1 MSRRKDIDRAIG
13 NLMTWSSR
21 PEWAERRQA
30 VYDEHLCGAAA
41 RCDLTVPVLL
51 EDLQETGHFPMVMGL
66 AFEDFASRPA
76 TEVAPNV
83 VDDYLKRRGWRESPS
98 GRRYLTQLRNS
109 VLSLYEVLDVDRGRS
124 VVVRD
129 LLRGGG
135 RTRVHEK
142 LGTEHLVRWDRLAAR
157 VVEMGGR
164 PVFTG
169 GLMHFGPEPA
179 DAVLALLERA
189 PARVREWLVA
199 QRDHDRQSP
208 AATSPPD
215 FVDAF
220 VRERCASFTEAWL
233 VDFVSRRDSPLPEL
247 VNRDGEALLFGEV
260 RFPVEQTHRSGIE
273 AALDAAD
280 DWVRRPTDGP
290 TWTWID
296 EAPSSSSPDRGLSI
310 RSETEDGQPILGMA
324 ELRDNAL
331 MFTANSRERT
341 ERGTGALES
350 LLERRIGRPTTSYQA
365 PEAMRARGEDA
376 IDEEPAGSEVPE
388 LDEETKRLAIA
399 QVKDNHYRRV
409 LDEPVPALGGKSPRA
424 CARSKRHRH
433 EVVAWLKHLENL
445 ELRAAARQDPGA
457 YDVGWIWEELGLGEF
472 RS

>member
-1 MSRRKDIDRAIG
+1 MSRRNDIDRAIG
-13 NLMTWSSR
+13 NLMKWSSR

-41 RCDLTVPVLL
+41 RCDLAVAGLL
-51 EDLQETGHFPMVMGL
+51 EDLHETGHFPMVMGL

-76 TEVAPNV
+76 TETAPNV

-98 GRRYLTQLRNS
+98 GRRYLTQRNS

-179 DAVLALLERA
+179 DAVLALL
-189 PARVREWLVA
+189 
-199 QRDHDRQSP
+199 D
-208 AATSPPD
+208 ATSPPD

-220 VRERCASFTEAWL
+220 VRERCASFTEVWL
-233 VDFVSRRDSPLPEL
+233 VDFVSRREVPLPNL
-247 VNRDGEALLFGEV
+247 VNREGEALLFGEV
-260 RFPVEQTHRSGIE
+260 RFPVEQAHRSGIE

-280 DWVRRPTDGP
+280 GWVRRPTDGP
-290 TWTWID
+290 TWTWLD
-296 EAPSSSSPDRGLSI
+296 EAPPSSSPGRGLSI
-310 RSETEDGQPILGMA
+310 RSETEDGQPILGTA

-365 PEAMRARGEDA
+365 PEAMRARGDDA
-376 IDEEPAGSEVPE
+376 IDEEPAGSEVLE

-445 ELRAAARQDPGA
+445 ELRAAARQGPGA